1 MTPLDV
7 PAQLI
12 AELAIGADNPEEVAS
27 RFGFTGKKWKD
38 LQRWKPFLDAVEAQ
52 RIEFERSGYTFKV
65 KSAMK
70 ADALSDAVFVQS
82 MRNDTPIGQ
91 RLDALK
97 LFAKLG
103 ELEPTP
109 KAAASGPAFSITI
122 DLSGAGTTSG
132 KNVVTVTT
140 KPETSLEVEDAV
152 HVQENNMTS
161 QAAEQLLTA
170 PDFDTT
176 PTP

>member
-7 PAQLI
+7 PAQLV
-12 AELAIGADNPEEVAS
+12 AELAIGADHPDEVAA
-27 RFGFTGKKWKD
+27 RFGFEGKKWKD

-122 DLSGAGTTSG
+122 DLSGAHGTPG
-132 KNVVTVTT
+132 EKVVRVTA

-152 HVQENNMTS
+152 EIDKEND
-161 QAAEQLLTA
+161 LLTA
-170 PDFDTT
+170 PDFDIT